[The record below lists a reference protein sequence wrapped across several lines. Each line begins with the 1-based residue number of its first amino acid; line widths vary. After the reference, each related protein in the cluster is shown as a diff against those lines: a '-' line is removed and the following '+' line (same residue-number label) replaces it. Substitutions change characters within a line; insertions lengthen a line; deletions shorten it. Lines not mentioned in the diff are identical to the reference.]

1 MSRKRILNDYV
12 SKKDSGDNLNNLAN
26 RNKTLT
32 MPRNANIGGY
42 YENHNISPV
51 SIGNNRR

>member
-32 MPRNANIGGY
+32 MPRNANIGI

-51 SIGNNRR
+51 SIGNNHR

>member
-12 SKKDSGDNLNNLAN
+12 SRKDSGDNLNNLVN

-32 MPRNANIGGY
+32 MPRNANMGY
-42 YENHNISPV
+42 YENRNISPV